1 MCGAEGSQGEW
12 GGASRWAGRGSR
24 WAGGRG
30 LTEVLQHAVAL
41 QLRVPD
47 LVLQQD
53 QLFLVLVLQSLQ
65 PPLAVLQLI
74 DQLLLDFDLARQV
87 GQVRLIVRRCGRRD
101 RLAEALGAQGAGM
114 GTGPSSGQP

>member
-1 MCGAEGSQGEW
+1 MGP
-12 GGASRWAGRGSR
+12 RR
-24 WAGGRG
+24 GGRG

-53 QLFLVLVLQSLQ
+53 QLLLILVLQSLQ

-74 DQLLLDFDLARQV
+74 NQLLLDFDLARQV
-87 GQVRLIVRRCGRRD
+87 GQIHLIVHLCGCRD
-101 RLAEALGAQGAGM
+101 TLAEVLGARVEGM